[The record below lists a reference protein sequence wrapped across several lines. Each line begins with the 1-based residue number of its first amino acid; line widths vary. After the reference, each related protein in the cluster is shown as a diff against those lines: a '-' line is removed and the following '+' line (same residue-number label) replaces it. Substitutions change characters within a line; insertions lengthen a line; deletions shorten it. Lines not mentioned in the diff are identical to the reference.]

1 MTDTWVPK
9 IRPTYQVDFEDWIDL
24 ETEGDEAWVY
34 VIPTP
39 LENGEDS
46 SPLWFIRQALDASKE
61 GDKRFEDFWFRKAAQ
76 RGSWY
81 AMQELG
87 TLRYELGHLDECMR
101 WNQRLISWLNDFATA
116 PDQLVTPLDRDDF
129 REILDGAIG
138 NVAWLASQ
146 GVDASKNNPKDLGAS
161 RDYTGQQFT
170 YCLKCGKWKIASA
183 PLNQCDDSVH
193 MTTRNFG

>member
-1 MTDTWVPK
+1 MSDTWVPR

-24 ETEGDEAWVY
+24 ETVGDEAWVY
-34 VIPTP
+34 IIPSP
-39 LENGEDS
+39 LENGEDLS
-46 SPLWFIRQALDASKE
+46 ALWFIRQAIDSSQA

-81 AMQELG
+81 AMQQLG
-87 TLRYELGHLDECMR
+87 TLRYELGHLDESMR
-101 WNQRLISWLNDFATA
+101 WNQRLISWLMDFASM
-116 PDQLVTPLDRDDF
+116 PDQLETPLDSKAF
-129 REILDGAIG
+129 REVLDGAIG
-138 NVAWLASQ
+138 NVSFLSSE
-146 GVDASKNNPKDLGAS
+146 GVDATRNNPKDLGAS